1 MRSKRNTKAFYLLQ
15 HLVRCTE
22 CGRLFASRSS
32 YRTYVK
38 RNGRRHRQDRVTP
51 QRHYHCYGML
61 SDGLRCR
68 KPAMIRADRLEELVW
83 SQVKSMIQ
91 HPELIVAGIEA
102 MDTQEDGALEMRSA
116 KAEREL
122 RKVQTEEERAIR
134 LFVSG
139 KITEDQLDLQR
150 KFITER
156 LETARADLDDLRAS
170 ESVASEKRTMM
181 ENLIQWAGE
190 FGGRLDELPDEKR
203 RDVLR
208 LLVDQILVDKDNKV
222 SITLGIPTDSLM
234 SIEKVES
241 RFEPAWNQS
250 AFNSG
255 CCSNSSCSTHWCP
268 TSVGC
273 QRFWTVLGP
282 RDWGEEAP
290 GLRVSLTS

>member
-1 MRSKRNTKAFYLLQ
+1 
-15 HLVRCTE
+15 
-22 CGRLFASRSS
+22 
-32 YRTYVK
+32 
-38 RNGRRHRQDRVTP
+38 
-51 QRHYHCYGML
+51 
-61 SDGLRCR
+61 
-68 KPAMIRADRLEELVW
+68 MIRAERLEELVW
-83 SQVKSMIQ
+83 SQVKQMIQ

-102 MDTQEDGALEMRSA
+102 MDTQEDGALEKRPA

-156 LETARADLDDLRAS
+156 LETARADLDDLRAR
-170 ESVASEKRTMM
+170 ESGASEKRTMM

-190 FGGRLDELPDEKR
+190 FGDRLDELPDEKR

-241 RFEPAWNQS
+241 R
-250 AFNSG
+250 
-255 CCSNSSCSTHWCP
+255 CP
-268 TSVGC
+268 GWLS
-273 QRFWTVLGP
+273 WP
-282 RDWGEEAP
+282 SW
-290 GLRVSLTS
+290 